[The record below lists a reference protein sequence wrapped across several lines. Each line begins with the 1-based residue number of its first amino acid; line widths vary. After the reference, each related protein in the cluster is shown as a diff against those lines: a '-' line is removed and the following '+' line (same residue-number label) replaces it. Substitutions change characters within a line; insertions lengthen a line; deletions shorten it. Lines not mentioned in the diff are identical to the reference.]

1 MLQFAFFCIICIKRK
16 EWVLYSFFAF
26 DATSHR
32 CNVAIW
38 CKRKRTRKCWRWCE
52 WTFTDPR
59 GALGY
64 TPPISQIL
72 GSYPPGLA
80 PPLKCWIR
88 HYWRNPQKINKHHTK
103 KRVCLIRDWLEID
116 ELEKD
121 PVICRSEIWSPLHTV
136 TRPRALQERPARLKR
151 HRNRGIYKIE
161 NNLVFFLVYC
171 KYSHEVYSPT
181 ARGHGLSHRNTKI
194 FRSREDWFAQPGL

>member
-1 MLQFAFFCIICIKRK
+1 MQCCNLMQTQTHTQMLTLV
-16 EWVLYSFFAF
+16 WMDLYRS
-26 DATSHR
+26 
-32 CNVAIW
+32 
-38 CKRKRTRKCWRWCE
+38 K
-52 WTFTDPR
+52 R
-59 GALGY
+59 GAGIHA
-64 TPPISQIL
+64 PNKPNFQIL
-72 GSYPPGLA
+72 LPNIRFVPSGLSA
-80 PPLKCWIR
+80 PLKCWIR
-88 HYWRNPQKINKHHTK
+88 HYWRNPQKINKHHTN

-181 ARGHGLSHRNTKI
+181 ARGHGLS
-194 FRSREDWFAQPGL
+194 